1 MTKHTNMLLK
11 VMEPERVLID
21 HEAEKI
27 IAEGT
32 NGSFCLKP
40 RHVDF
45 VSTLRTSILMYES
58 VGEEYY
64 IAVDEG
70 ILVKVGE
77 RVLVSVLNGI
87 MGRDLS
93 KLELAVRERFK
104 RTEAINKA
112 ADIAQKSMEADL
124 LLHFLELEE
133 T

>member
-1 MTKHTNMLLK
+1 MIKPELMQLK
-11 VMEPERVLID
+11 VMEPERVLVD
-21 HEAEKI
+21 READKI

-45 VSTLRTSILMYES
+45 VSALKTGILMYES
-58 VGEEYY
+58 GGEEYY

-70 ILVKVGE
+70 ILVKIGQ

-87 MGRDLS
+87 MGSDLS
-93 KLELAVRERFK
+93 KLEQAVRERFK
-104 RTEAINKA
+104 KTEAMNKA
-112 ADIAQKSMEADL
+112 AGIAQKSMEADL